1 MLDEIE
7 KAHEEI
13 YNILLQVF
21 EDGRLTDGKGRI
33 VDFKNTIIVMTSN
46 LGSQRIYSEGRL
58 GFTQDASNNSLD
70 YKSLEER
77 VLSEVEDPKNGFRP
91 EFLNRLD
98 DKIVFH
104 PLEKN
109 HIHEIVDL
117 LLKEVSDRLKDHDL
131 SLSWTEKA
139 KEYLADNGFDPKM
152 GARPLRR
159 TIQEKVEDKLSDDL
173 LSGKFTPGDSI
184 VLDHDKKSDDLSIE
198 KSKKVK
204 KSLAKKS

>member
-1 MLDEIE
+1 M
-7 KAHEEI
+7 
-13 YNILLQVF
+13 
-21 EDGRLTDGKGRI
+21 
-33 VDFKNTIIVMTSN
+33 TIQNPI
-46 LGSQRIYSEGRL
+46 
-58 GFTQDASNNSLD
+58 
-70 YKSLEER
+70 
-77 VLSEVEDPKNGFRP
+77 
-91 EFLNRLD
+91 
-98 DKIVFH
+98 H

-184 VLDHDKKSDDLSIE
+184 VLDHDKKSDDLTIE
-198 KSKKVK
+198 KSKKVR